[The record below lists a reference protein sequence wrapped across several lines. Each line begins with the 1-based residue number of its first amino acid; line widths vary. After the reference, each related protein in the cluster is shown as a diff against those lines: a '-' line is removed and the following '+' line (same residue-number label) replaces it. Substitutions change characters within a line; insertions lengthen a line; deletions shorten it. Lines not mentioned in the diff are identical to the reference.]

1 MAKAAFQV
9 QEVSYRYDEVTAVDR
24 LSMTVGEGER
34 VAILGPNGSGKS
46 TLLRLLDAL
55 YFPESGR
62 ISAFGEPLTEERLAD
77 ARFSSEFRRRVG
89 FVFQNADVQLFSPT
103 VWDEI
108 AFGPLQLAWSKD
120 RIRQRISETMD
131 FMEISHLKD
140 RPPHRLSGGE
150 KKRVSFASVMVL
162 DPEVLLLDEPTAAL
176 DPKSQSKII
185 DLLVDWAGGAKTV
198 VAATHQ
204 LDIVP
209 DIADR
214 CVILE
219 EGAVVAGG
227 APLEILRDTS
237 LLERTGLVHA
247 HRHFH
252 AGGKVH
258 SHPHLHQHEH
268 LE

>member
-1 MAKAAFQV
+1 MSNAAF
-9 QEVSYRYDEVTAVDR
+9 EVKDVTYRYDGIIALDG
-24 LSMTVGEGER
+24 LSLTVGEGER
-34 VAILGPNGSGKS
+34 IAVLGPNGSGKS

-55 YFPESGR
+55 YFPERGTVLS
-62 ISAFGEPLTEERLAD
+62 FGEMLTEDRLAD
-77 ARFSSEFRRRVG
+77 ADFSTRFRSRVG
-89 FVFQNADVQLFSPT
+89 FVFQNPDVQLFSPT
-103 VWDEI
+103 LWDEI
-108 AFGPLQLAWSKD
+108 AFGPLQLAWPRD
-120 RIRQRISETMD
+120 RIRQRIAETME
-131 FMEISHLKD
+131 FMEIAHLKD

-150 KKRVSFASVMVL
+150 KKRVSLASVMVL
-162 DPEVLLLDEPTAAL
+162 DPDVLLMDEPTAAL
-176 DPKSQSKII
+176 DPKSQSRII
-185 DLLVDWAGGAKTV
+185 DLLVDWAGGLKTV

-214 CVILE
+214 CVILQ
-219 EGAVVAGG
+219 EGAVVGGG
-227 APLEILRDTS
+227 APEEILRDTS